1 MYQKSSKCMRRKEYR
16 SNDQL
21 RSYCNESKPRIV
33 TTRFNKETW
42 IENEKYREK
51 HHPSLGCAYGV
62 PSKTTNSF
70 TGDDVLLVLEMN
82 NSENRIM
89 GIGMVKNQP
98 LMRSKQY
105 SVYEN
110 PEYNRYVYLG
120 KTRIDRS
127 VMNEEEEE
135 MMKVFDILCF
145 TGKRH
150 QKRLSGIKAFPM
162 DMLFKMS
169 LKLKELE
176 KPDLVD
182 FMIQM
187 FKTRMK

>member
-1 MYQKSSKCMRRKEYR
+1 MYKKSSKCMRRKEYK

-21 RSYCNESKPRIV
+21 RSYCNELKPRIV

-42 IENEKYREK
+42 MVNENYREK
-51 HHPSLGCAYGV
+51 HYPSLGCAYGV

-98 LMRSKQY
+98 LIRNKQY

-127 VMNEEEEE
+127 DMNEDEEQ

-150 QKRLSGIKAFPM
+150 QKRLAGIKAFQM

-169 LKLKELE
+169 LKLKELGR
-176 KPDLVD
+176 PDLVD

-187 FKTRMK
+187 FKMRMK